1 MRNSIT
7 YKRSKNKRK
16 ISEMTKLGGKQ
27 KTNTMDAVLQ
37 KQNKEKEKNY
47 GSIRNEER
55 GFESKGQ
62 IKG

>member
-27 KTNTMDAVLQ
+27 KTNTMDTVLE
-37 KQNKEKEKNY
+37 KQNREKEKK
-47 GSIRNEER
+47 I
-55 GFESKGQ
+55 
-62 IKG
+62 